1 MRFVSEKQ
9 AIELLEGKGFQM
21 NSGRICPP
29 KDRMDGDVSVLESDA
44 IDYLCQ
50 EYDYTFE

>member
-1 MRFVSEKQ
+1 MKFVSEKQ
-9 AIELLEGKGFQM
+9 VIELLEGRGFQM
-21 NSGRICPP
+21 NKGHICSP
-29 KDRMDGDVSVLESDA
+29 KDRKDGDISVLESDA